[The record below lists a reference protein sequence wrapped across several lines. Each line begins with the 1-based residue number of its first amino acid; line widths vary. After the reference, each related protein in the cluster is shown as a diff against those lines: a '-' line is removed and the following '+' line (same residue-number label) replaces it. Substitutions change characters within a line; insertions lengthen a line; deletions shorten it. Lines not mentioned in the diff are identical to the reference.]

1 MRKNKLQEMYKPNM
15 ERSTQMSRLIDAD
28 KLHSEFMKMAEFKP
42 NSEIGEPTCGCTRRL
57 VFHIS
62 EGIRK
67 INEQPTVDAEPI
79 VRCKDCIWW
88 CECKT
93 KDKFPYKKDSCNK
106 FGAKMNADDF
116 CSKGEER

>member
-1 MRKNKLQEMYKPNM
+1 
-15 ERSTQMSRLIDAD
+15 MSRLIDAD

-79 VRCKDCIWW
+79 RHGHWNILTPQDDVMEWWIRGKDYPSKIQTRL
-88 CECKT
+88 EL
-93 KDKFPYKKDSCNK
+93 
-106 FGAKMNADDF
+106 DD
-116 CSKGEER
+116 E